1 MAKEMKVIVISG
13 FLGAGKTT
21 FIKTMVRRTGK
32 SFCILENE
40 YAGSSV
46 DTTVLEGED
55 DINVWEMTEGCICCT
70 MKSSFANKIMNISQL
85 LDPDYLIV
93 EATGIGYLSRIISNI
108 QTVEYERIRLMQA
121 VTVVDAASVQN
132 RKFAE
137 DELYR
142 DQVKSAQVI
151 VMSKGESWTGEELS
165 EAEAILREY
174 NPEALIVTKHYS
186 TMQDDFW
193 SGLLTRY
200 FDGHAAEAPKEEE
213 DRWESLTL
221 NDIVIPDFTELLIFM
236 RELLD
241 GRYGRVIRSKG
252 FAECDGQ
259 WLLCDISGER
269 WSVLGTSP
277 QEKSN
282 FIFIGEDLDRE
293 GIRRHFVQ
301 MNLRK
306 MRIRLRDRS
315 GDRRP
320 SNTALL

>member
-142 DQVKSAQVI
+142 D
-151 VMSKGESWTGEELS
+151 
-165 EAEAILREY
+165 
-174 NPEALIVTKHYS
+174 
-186 TMQDDFW
+186 
-193 SGLLTRY
+193 
-200 FDGHAAEAPKEEE
+200 
-213 DRWESLTL
+213 
-221 NDIVIPDFTELLIFM
+221 
-236 RELLD
+236 
-241 GRYGRVIRSKG
+241 
-252 FAECDGQ
+252 
-259 WLLCDISGER
+259 
-269 WSVLGTSP
+269 
-277 QEKSN
+277 
-282 FIFIGEDLDRE
+282 
-293 GIRRHFVQ
+293 
-301 MNLRK
+301 
-306 MRIRLRDRS
+306 
-315 GDRRP
+315 
-320 SNTALL
+320 